1 MYLYISMSKNIWLS
15 RQFNQM
21 YFNSIY
27 MLLGHIYQVEL
38 IQIQTILKG
47 YLRVGKRRK
56 VNLVWVLF
64 IFHHFFPF
72 FLIPCNWNGPGKRPH
87 SHPQSSQYADSHRSA
102 AHHSTPC
109 KLLTVHLAS
118 HRQTLFLNYNSK
130 RDVFNSNHP
139 PLLNS
144 QDISLSKQ
152 YLKVCLMNNKMRYRD
167 YWKITLISY
176 VLVQLWQ

>member
-1 MYLYISMSKNIWLS
+1 MEFRKCSLLFKKIQIMYLYISMSKNIWLS

-72 FLIPCNWNGPGKRPH
+72 FFNPLQLKWPWQKASLSSSILSICWLTQISRTPL
-87 SHPQSSQYADSHRSA
+87 HP
-102 AHHSTPC
+102 
-109 KLLTVHLAS
+109 L
-118 HRQTLFLNYNSK
+118 QT
-130 RDVFNSNHP
+130 FNSA
-139 PLLNS
+139 S
-144 QDISLSKQ
+144 CLSSSNTFFKLQ
-152 YLKVCLMNNKMRYRD
+152 FQKRRF
-167 YWKITLISY
+167 
-176 VLVQLWQ
+176 Q